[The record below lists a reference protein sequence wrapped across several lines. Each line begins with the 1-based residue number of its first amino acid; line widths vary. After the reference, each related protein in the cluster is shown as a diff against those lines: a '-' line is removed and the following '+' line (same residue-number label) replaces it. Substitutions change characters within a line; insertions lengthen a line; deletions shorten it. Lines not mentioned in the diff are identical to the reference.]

1 MYFGNLTKIA
11 TKMINSNDTALCYR
25 QSLEGP
31 ILTFPGI
38 QKHACFS
45 YKLSVFPKKRGS
57 PSSPTPTFAKQVL
70 FSVQIFYNYFG
81 WNNKTHQLNPTR
93 HGINKGCLLDQSIYQ
108 SQTHSINSFSQSVK
122 HWVCQLVSKAC

>member
-31 ILTFPGI
+31 IILTFPGI

-45 YKLSVFPKKRGS
+45 YKLSVFPKKRGHHRHPHPCLPNKS
-57 PSSPTPTFAKQVL
+57 
-70 FSVQIFYNYFG
+70 YFQF
-81 WNNKTHQLNPTR
+81 KFFTIILA
-93 HGINKGCLLDQSIYQ
+93 GILKLTS
-108 SQTHSINSFSQSVK
+108 
-122 HWVCQLVSKAC
+122 